1 MLEEAFPGYQAPISA
16 IEMAEYIYNFTLTGN
31 KYFNGKVR
39 NLHQE
44 LEYQIDMFNN
54 DSCDVYSF
62 CGS

>member
-1 MLEEAFPGYQAPISA
+1 MENKYGKDKYTFFREGTSALQLIEES
-16 IEMAEYIYNFTLTGN
+16 

-39 NLHQE
+39 DLHQE

-54 DSCDVYSF
+54 DSCDVYSL